1 MSESDP
7 TIADPLLRSFLLGS
21 TRRRV
26 ASVLIG
32 VAALVAA
39 ILALLWNR
47 ETFDAAL
54 AALSWAD
61 PRRATELIAGT
72 LGQLAVSGLVF
83 WWLYR
88 RFAAVPVAEVSA
100 VIAAANAA
108 NFLPLRPGLVG
119 RIAYLRARHGVSLGV
134 SARVTLEAA
143 AISASAVLFFVLFLP
158 LADRSGLPGWSA
170 FLAFGLSSTFATVS
184 PMLRPYAIASI
195 GRLVELGL
203 LTWRYLLAF
212 ALIGKEIDLD
222 AAIAFA
228 CIASAA
234 SMIPFSPNGMG
245 VREWAIGLLSPMI
258 AGHTLQEGIAAELVN
273 RGAELVAS
281 VPAGGLAAAWL
292 ARRPAPVSP

>member
-1 MSESDP
+1 MSGPEP
-7 TIADPLLRSFLLGS
+7 TIADPLLRSFLLGGG
-21 TRRRV
+21 RRRV
-26 ASVLIG
+26 LSALIG
-32 VAALVAA
+32 VTALVAA
-39 ILALLWNR
+39 ILALVWNR
-47 ETFDAAL
+47 ETFHAAL

-61 PRRATELIAGT
+61 PKRATELIAGT
-72 LGQLAVSGLVF
+72 LGQLVLSGLVF

-88 RFAAVPVAEVSA
+88 RFVPVPIAEMTA
-100 VIAAANAA
+100 VVAAANAA

-119 RIAYLRARHGVSLGV
+119 RIAYLRARHSVPLGV
-134 SARVTLEAA
+134 SARVTIEAA
-143 AISASAVLFFVLFLP
+143 AISASVATFFVAFLP
-158 LADRSGLPGWSA
+158 LAERSGLPGWSA
-170 FLAFGLSSTFATVS
+170 FLAFGLSSTVATVS
-184 PMLRPYAIASI
+184 PMLRPYAIASM
-195 GRLVELGL
+195 GRLAELGL

-234 SMIPFSPNGMG
+234 SMIPLVPNGMG

-281 VPAGGLAAAWL
+281 VPAGALAAAWL
-292 ARRPAPVSP
+292 SRRPAPVSP

>member
-1 MSESDP
+1 MNGPEPSV
-7 TIADPLLRSFLLGS
+7 ADPLLRSFLLGS
-21 TRRRV
+21 TRRRIAATAFGIV
-26 ASVLIG
+26 
-32 VAALVAA
+32 ALVAA
-39 ILALLWNR
+39 ILALVWNR
-47 ETFDAAL
+47 DTFHAAL
-54 AALSWAD
+54 AALSWSD
-61 PRRATELIAGT
+61 PRRVAELLAGT
-72 LGQLAVSGLVF
+72 LGQLLLSGLVF

-88 RFAAVPVAEVSA
+88 RFVAVPPVEMAALV
-100 VIAAANAA
+100 AAANAA

-119 RIAYLRARHGVSLGV
+119 RIAYLRARHAVPLGI
-134 SARVTLEAA
+134 SARVTLEAVALSA
-143 AISASAVLFFVLFLP
+143 AVVMFFVVFLP

-170 FLAFGLSSTFATVS
+170 FVGFGLSAVIATLA
-184 PMLRPYAIASI
+184 PTMRHYAIASM
-195 GRLVELGL
+195 GRAGELAL
-203 LTWRYLLAF
+203 LAWRYLIAF

-245 VREWAIGLLSPMI
+245 VREWAIGLLAPMI